1 MLQASPRDTAT
12 PPVCATPCLIMRWRN
27 CTAVKAGSTRE
38 TLTMT
43 IAHTSK
49 FSTHFYRCE
58 YFILGIK
65 IRVKSLQFNV
75 VATTVVPR
83 KRRRRWSSLSATA
96 VAVLMPIKARRR
108 VERYVFIFMFLFCVI
123 SISIR

>member
-1 MLQASPRDTAT
+1 M
-12 PPVCATPCLIMRWRN
+12 
-27 CTAVKAGSTRE
+27 KAGATRE

-65 IRVKSLQFNV
+65 IRVKSPMQFNV
-75 VATTVVPR
+75 VATTRGASEAEKKVV
-83 KRRRRWSSLSATA
+83 
-96 VAVLMPIKARRR
+96 
-108 VERYVFIFMFLFCVI
+108 VFICHWGGEVCLHIHVSVLCDI
-123 SISIR
+123 DID